1 MEEILEIRDG
11 CSTPIQL
18 LKSNAFAQ
26 YLDIYKKQFIKE
38 LKNRENTDLK
48 EDVLHK
54 IEYIENIDSNTYI
67 EILEGATPFSGDQLR
82 SYRDSVKFLD
92 GAFHHYR
99 TKSYTRLV
107 RLHQG

>member
-18 LKSNAFAQ
+18 LKSTAFAK

-54 IEYIENIDSNTYI
+54 IKYIKNIDSNTYI
-67 EILEGATPFSGDQLR
+67 EILRL
-82 SYRDSVKFLD
+82 FLIKIYSH
-92 GAFHHYR
+92 GELLIICFVP
-99 TKSYTRLV
+99 LV
-107 RLHQG
+107 RSIFTKIERNKIPTFNML